1 MKVSSSVLAGVIALG
16 AAEGKCA
23 QQPLRNIIPH
33 GHPAARDATTGITHV
48 VMAFAN
54 SSLFAL
60 PAGNRSEE
68 YKPFMEVSK
77 VRAMFDNGTQVGVAI
92 GGWADTAGFSEGAK
106 TETSRKNYAKNVATM
121 ATKLGFDFIDVDW
134 EYPGGNGADY
144 KQIPNSKKVDEITTF
159 PLLLQEIK
167 TAIKPRELSI
177 AVPAKAGDMIAYTAE
192 HAPAIFGAVDMVNV
206 MSYDIINRRD
216 NATAH
221 HTDVV
226 GSLRAVD
233 AYLAIGCPAAK
244 LNLGLAFYAKYFQTA
259 KGVDCSGGPV
269 GCPIL
274 PAENAT
280 DGSDLGT
287 SGAITFELANVSPP
301 PPPTNLTTSKDGSCG
316 KGTFNTCQGV
326 ADAGCCSQYGFCGAT
341 PAHCGAGCQAGFGTC
356 KGPQIGASFV
366 SALKESKT
374 DEVLGGQWWWDASN
388 ELFWTFDTVPLM
400 QRKFKE
406 IVAAR
411 GLGGIFAWS
420 LGEDSYD
427 WSHLKAM
434 REGVKG
440 LSKK

>member
-23 QQPLRNIIPH
+23 QQPLRNIVYFDQYHTAILP
-33 GHPAARDATTGITHV
+33 PRDATTGITHV

-287 SGAITFELANVSPP
+287 SGAITFELAN
-301 PPPTNLTTSKDGSCG
+301 DGSCG

>member
-1 MKVSSSVLAGVIALG
+1 MKVSSSVLAGLVAFG
-16 AAEGKCA
+16 AAADAGCA
-23 QQPLRNIIPH
+23 QQQLRNMVYFDQYHTAILP
-33 GHPAARDATTGITHV
+33 PRDVTAGITHV
-48 VMAFAN
+48 VMSFAN
-54 SSLFAL
+54 SSLFATT
-60 PAGNRSEE
+60 ANKSED

-77 VRAMFDNGTQVGVAI
+77 VRAMFDNGTQVGVAL
-92 GGWADTAGFSEGAK
+92 GGWGDTDGFGAGAK
-106 TETSRKNYAKNVATM
+106 TEASRKQYARKIAAM
-121 ATKLGFDFIDVDW
+121 ATTLGFDFIDIDW
-134 EYPGGNGADY
+134 KYPGGNGVDY
-144 KQIPNSKKVDEITTF
+144 KQIPNSKK
-159 PLLLQEIK
+159 EIK
-167 TAIKPRELSI
+167 NAIKPRALSI
-177 AVPAKAGDMIAYTAE
+177 AVPGKAQDMIAYTPE
-192 HAPAIFGAVDMVNV
+192 HAPAIFAAVDMVNV
-206 MSYDIINRRD
+206 MAYDLMNRRD

-221 HTDVV
+221 HTAVH
-226 GSLRAVD
+226 GSLAAVD
-233 AYLAIGCPAAK
+233 AYLALGCPAAK

-259 KGVDCSGGPV
+259 KGVDCSGGPI

-287 SGAITFELANVSPP
+287 SGAITFEAANVSSP
-301 PPPTNLTTSKDGSCG
+301 PPPTNLITSKDQSCG
-316 KGTFNTCQGV
+316 TGTAFTCQGL
-326 ADAGCCSQYGFCGAT
+326 ADAGCCSQYGFCGST

-356 KGPQIGASFV
+356 EGPQIGASFV

-388 ELFWTFDTVPLM
+388 ELFWTLDTVPLM

-434 REGVKG
+434 REGVEG
-440 LSKK
+440 LSKASKK